1 MAIDALV
8 KPFLSLPLFRDL
20 NQCQLSEI
28 AHQAE
33 RIVYRPG
40 DTIVAED
47 QLAEAAI
54 LIVSGTCTRRVDA
67 DNATREELLPEG
79 ALIAELAMLV
89 EVVHPATII
98 AKDQVKALR
107 LPREKMHQLMQS
119 DVDLAERFSS
129 HILKRLRSMTQD
141 LLAIDRLLLQTASTA
156 NAASAQL
163 ALEPSRAAH
172 VAQ

>member
-20 NQCQLSEI
+20 NQRQLSEI

-40 DTIVAED
+40 DTVVAED

-54 LIVSGTCTRRVDA
+54 LIVSGTCARRMDA
-67 DNATREELLPEG
+67 GDATREELLPEG

-89 EVVHPATII
+89 EMVHPATII

-141 LLAIDRLLLQTASTA
+141 LLAIDRLLLQAASTA
-156 NAASAQL
+156 KTTSAQL
-163 ALEPSRAAH
+163 ALETSSAARI
-172 VAQ
+172 AQ

>member
-8 KPFLSLPLFRDL
+8 KPLLSLPLFRDL
-20 NQCQLSEI
+20 NQRQLSEI

-54 LIVSGTCTRRVDA
+54 LIVSGTCVRRMDA
-67 DNATREELLPEG
+67 GNATREELLPEG
-79 ALIAELAMLV
+79 ALISELAMLV

-119 DVDLAERFSS
+119 DVELAERFSS
-129 HILKRLRSMTQD
+129 HILKRLRSITQD

-156 NAASAQL
+156 NTTSAKPAL
-163 ALEPSRAAH
+163 ANPGAAH
-172 VAQ
+172 AAQ

>member
-20 NQCQLSEI
+20 NQRQLSEI

-47 QLAEAAI
+47 QLAEAAV
-54 LIVSGTCTRRVDA
+54 LIVSGTCARRTDPKDA
-67 DNATREELLPEG
+67 THEELLPEG
-79 ALIAELAMLV
+79 SLIAELAMLV
-89 EVVHPATII
+89 EVVHPTTII

-141 LLAIDRLLLQTASTA
+141 LLAIDNLLLQSASTA
-156 NAASAQL
+156 QAASAQL
-163 ALEPSRAAH
+163 ALDAPSAVRAA
-172 VAQ
+172 Q